1 MTRKNRQPLTCVL
14 LSGASV
20 LMMGDLTATADGD
33 DTTDARLTINTSN
46 IIEIN
51 SHG

>member
-1 MTRKNRQPLTCVL
+1 MTRKNRQPLTRVL

-20 LMMGDLTATADGD
+20 LMMGDLTATAD

-51 SHG
+51 PHG

>member
-1 MTRKNRQPLTCVL
+1 MTRKNRQLLTRVL
-14 LSGASV
+14 LAGASV

-51 SHG
+51 PHG